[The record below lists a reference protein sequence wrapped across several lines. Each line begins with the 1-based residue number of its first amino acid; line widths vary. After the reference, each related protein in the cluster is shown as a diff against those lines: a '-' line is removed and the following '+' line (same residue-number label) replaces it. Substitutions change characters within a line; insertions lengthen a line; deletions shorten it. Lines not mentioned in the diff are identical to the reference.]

1 MKSGFGCSS
10 SGNFSQDS
18 LDEAEEQL
26 SFSQVPPPRRH
37 KTSFRRRT
45 KLACFLVAVVSR
57 NPYRINELEP
67 FFFVFL
73 RESVNSLLVA
83 LTPHD

>member
-26 SFSQVPPPRRH
+26 SFSQVPPRRH

-57 NPYRINELEP
+57 NPFRFNELESC
-67 FFFVFL
+67 FFVFL